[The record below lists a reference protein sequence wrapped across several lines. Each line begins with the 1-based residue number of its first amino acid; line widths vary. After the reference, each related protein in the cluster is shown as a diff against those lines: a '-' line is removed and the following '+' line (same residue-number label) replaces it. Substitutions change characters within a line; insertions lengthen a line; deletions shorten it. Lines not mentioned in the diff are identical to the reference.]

1 MTTLALGLK
10 KSGIAT
16 SLALMLALLGQ
27 TNAWSAPLTLP
38 DSPLFALNTVE
49 PNVILTL
56 DDSGSM
62 AWGYL
67 PDARVAQS
75 GNPGSRRFCSSAFNL
90 MYYDPTILYSPGVD
104 QTGAALGDAS
114 FTSARNNPYN
124 NSAASILDVTNL
136 SGSGAG
142 TYYRPVASVAAA
154 NTTVPFNT
162 AYAACNTAP
171 VNVAQAAFYYNYNSA
186 LVGCSPRTTATEA
199 LDACY
204 TLVQHGNVAAGG
216 NWTPAQ
222 QTNFANWYTYYR
234 VRMLA
239 TKSAAG
245 RAFSQIGENV
255 RLAYQRINTC
265 NTGLGVVDTA
275 ACRGTYVR
283 KFTGAQRTNFFTWL
297 LASPM
302 DNSTPLVQAADDVR
316 LYMQGTNMYSPWAE
330 NPGVSVGT
338 EHSCRQNFS
347 IIMTDGIWNGGAVG
361 ANVDNATAALPDGTA
376 YPGAIP
382 ANRQIYRDNNTGFLA
397 DVVFRTWRD
406 DERGLTNNVPVYTPN
421 RVGSAMEVYFDPA
434 NDPATWQHA
443 TTFTMGL
450 GLDGLLDFPADYNA
464 LLNGTVTSNGTIGW
478 TANHVDDLW
487 HAAVNGRGQY
497 FSARNPQQIVDA
509 FTATLNQIQA
519 RIGSGAGLSA
529 NGGSSGSDTYLYQV
543 KFNTSNWTGKVV
555 ALTID
560 PITGAPVT
568 SPPAWDAAVKLNGQ
582 NWDTDR
588 NIFTYNPSTNDGV
601 RFRWADLD
609 PAQQDAL
616 DRNSSNVADGNG
628 AARLTY
634 LRGDSTNEG
643 IGLGFRARSCTDI
656 NGASIVCPA
665 NMGKLG
671 DIIDSSAVYVGK
683 PPYKYPDTLESSS
696 YSTFASANATR
707 TPMVYAGGNDGM
719 LHGFNASYPVTAASG
734 KEEMAYV
741 PNLVYSNL
749 GTNTLS
755 LLPWPSYTHRY
766 YVDGTPTVGDA
777 FFAGTGDWHTVL
789 VGGLRKGGKG
799 YYALDITNPGSFS
812 ENAAN
817 ASKLALW
824 EFTNPDLGFSYSQAT
839 IIKIADNTGTA
850 GTPTGKKG
858 KWVAIFGNGYN
869 NTGTGH
875 AVLFVVDIETGALIA
890 KLDTSV
896 SGGGGDAT
904 TPNGLATPAVVDID
918 RDYIA
923 DYIYAGDLQGKM
935 WRFDVRS
942 STSTN
947 WALPANISAVFTATD
962 SGGTVQPITERPA
975 VGFHPLGY
983 GGLVV
988 YFGTGKYLE
997 SSDNTTSGTVPTQ
1010 SFYAIYDRGVTA
1022 YTGTAS
1028 APVSIARSDLLQQT
1042 ITTGAAVGAYDTRLV
1057 TDTAINWR
1065 LTQTATPGTHLGWY
1079 VNLPTNGEKQVT
1091 DPLLREG
1098 RIIFTTLI
1106 PSTDPCQVGG
1116 SGWLM
1121 ELNAN
1126 NGGRLD
1132 DTFDFTDS
1140 LGGLPDGVFNGFDKQ
1155 LGVSAAGAKSTA
1167 PGGALSAPIVLSN
1180 PSVSRPAGACKETK
1194 YSQGTNGA
1202 VMKLAE
1208 TCSPGDVR
1216 QGWRQRK

>member
-10 KSGIAT
+10 KSGIVT

-27 TNAWSAPLTLP
+27 TNAWSVPLTLP

-67 PDARVAQS
+67 PDARSAQS
-75 GNPGSRRFCSSAFNL
+75 GNPGNTRFCSSAFNL

-114 FTSARNNPYN
+114 FTAARNNPYN

-142 TYYRPVASVAAA
+142 TYYRPVSSVAAA

-186 LVGCSPRTTATEA
+186 LVGCSPRTTATEN

-204 TLVQHGNVAAGG
+204 TKVTVSAASGTG
-216 NWTPAQ
+216 PAGPDERR
-222 QTNFANWYTYYR
+222 NFANWYTYYR

-239 TKSAAG
+239 VKSAAG

-302 DNSTPLVQAADDVR
+302 NNSTPLVQAADDVR
-316 LYMQGTNMYSPWAE
+316 LYMQGTNIYSPWAE
-330 NPGVSVGT
+330 NPGTSVGT

-347 IIMTDGIWNGGAVG
+347 IIMTDGVWNGGAVG
-361 ANVDNATAALPDGTA
+361 INVDNATAALPDGTA

-397 DVVFRTWRD
+397 DVVFNTWRTD
-406 DERGLTNNVPVYTPN
+406 ARALNNNVPAYTPN
-421 RVGSAMEVYFDPA
+421 SVGSAMEVYFDPA

-450 GLDGLLDFPADYNA
+450 GLDGLLNFDSANPTLGDYPA
-464 LLNGTVTSNGTIGW
+464 LLAGTLNWNGG
-478 TANHVDDLW
+478 NHVDDLW

-519 RIGSGAGLSA
+519 RVGSGAGLSA

-543 KFNTSNWTGKVV
+543 KFNTSNWTGRLL
-555 ALTID
+555 ALTLD
-560 PITGAPVT
+560 AATGQPST
-568 SPPAWDAAVKLNGQ
+568 TPAWDAAVKLNGQ
-582 NWDTDR
+582 NWDKVANGR
-588 NIFTYNPSTNDGV
+588 NIFTYKPSTSDGV
-601 RFRWADLD
+601 PFQWADLD

-616 DRNSSNVADGNG
+616 NRNSSNVADGNG

-643 IGLGFRARSCTDI
+643 VGLGFRTRSCTDI

-665 NMGKLG
+665 NVGKLG

-683 PPYKYPDTLESSS
+683 PPYIYPDTLESSP
-696 YSTFASANATR
+696 YTTFATTNASR
-707 TPMVYAGGNDGM
+707 TPMVYAGANDGM
-719 LHGFNASYPVTAASG
+719 LHGFNATYPVTTASG

-741 PNLVYSNL
+741 PNLTYSNL
-749 GTNTLS
+749 STNNLS
-755 LLPWPSYTHRY
+755 LLTWPSYTHRY
-766 YVDGTPTVGDA
+766 YVDGTPTAGDA
-777 FFAGTGDWHTVL
+777 FFNGDGNWHTVL

-799 YYALDITNPGSFS
+799 YYALDITNPGNFA
-812 ENAAN
+812 EGAAN

-824 EFTNPDLGFSYSQAT
+824 EFTDPDLGYSYSQAT
-839 IIKIADNTGTA
+839 IIKMANGA
-850 GTPTGKKG
+850 GGKG
-858 KWVAIFGNGYN
+858 KWAAVFGNGYN
-869 NTGTGH
+869 NTGSGH
-875 AVLFVVDIETGALIA
+875 AALFIVDIETGALIA

-904 TPNGLATPAVVDID
+904 TPNGLATPAVVDINHD
-918 RDYIA
+918 HIA

-942 STSTN
+942 STSTD
-947 WALPANISAVFTATD
+947 WALAANISAVYTATD

-975 VGFHPLGY
+975 VGLHPLGY

-997 SSDNTTSGTVPTQ
+997 SSDNTTTGTVPTQ
-1010 SFYAIYDRGVTA
+1010 SFYAIWDRGATA
-1022 YTGTAS
+1022 YTGKAS
-1028 APVSIARSDLLQQT
+1028 SPVSIARSDLLQQT
-1042 ITTGAAVGAYDTRLV
+1042 ITAGTAVGAFDTRLV
-1057 TDTAINWR
+1057 TDNAINWR
-1065 LTQTATPGTHLGWY
+1065 LTRTVTAWTHLGWY
-1079 VNLPTNGEKQVT
+1079 VDLPTNGEKQAT

-1126 NGGRLD
+1126 NGGRLA

-1140 LGGLPDGVFNGFDKQ
+1140 LGGLPDGAFNSFDKQ
-1155 LGVSAAGAKSTA
+1155 FGVSAAGAKSTA
-1167 PGGALSAPIVLSN
+1167 SGGALSTPMILSN
-1180 PSVSRPAGACKETK
+1180 PSTSRPSTGACKETK

-1202 VMKLAE
+1202 IMKLAE
-1208 TCSPGDVR
+1208 TCTPGDVR
-1216 QGWRQRK
+1216 QSWRQRK